1 MFTTKIAPSRAL
13 GGLAWLSAAALLA
26 GTAGC
31 ETSRDK
37 GRDMGRAEGRP
48 PQREGATVQTVR
60 YEPGGA
66 RTVSTAMNTTTQT
79 IDGVL
84 RITKS
89 LPREVTA
96 NAPFEYDITI
106 ENTSNLML
114 TNVWIREQDAASM
127 SMADHGVGGF
137 GGPSVQATPGAGGQ
151 FSQDQQFQQQAGQM
165 MTTTDMSS
173 RPVSQDLGGQQGMQ
187 QDMMGPRIQTAEQ
200 PLGEP
205 MEGASQPGM
214 HDQAGGFTTQTVAQP
229 FTTQTVAQPMQQQ
242 GVGQWRQ
249 QIGQSGQFQQAG
261 QFPSMQ
267 PVQAGPGMSGTMG
280 VSAPRGFTQVPGGQ
294 NVREI
299 QIGTLGP
306 GERRTVTT
314 TASVPQAGE
323 FAICTSV
330 AYTPMVCVT
339 GTAIAPQLAITKI
352 GPEFAAVGEPITY
365 QITVT
370 NTGVGPAHGVQL
382 VDPLPGQMRTAEGQ
396 AEAFFDIGT
405 LNAGQSRSFTIR
417 TVPPEPGRYT
427 NIARATTADGLEA
440 RAEAVTMVRAPQ
452 LTIEKIGPERQYTN
466 IGATYEIRV
475 TNTGDAPARNV
486 VIEDL
491 MPPGARFVE
500 ASANGNAVGNQVIW
514 NLGTLGPGESRTVMT
529 TLVSPTAGL
538 FENCAIVR
546 SDAVGP
552 VRDCVATEFSGV
564 AALLLEMVDQQD
576 PVMAGGE
583 TVYTIT
589 VLNQGTAPAHNVGMS
604 VELDE
609 GQEFI
614 TADGASPFQAQGAAN
629 GNFAPL
635 PTLPA
640 GATANYRVVVRSNTP
655 GDRRL
660 RVSLT
665 ADELTQPV
673 IEGESTRVVNPT
685 P

>member
-26 GTAGC
+26 GIAGC
-31 ETSRDK
+31 ESSRNE
-37 GRDMGRAEGRP
+37 GRDMGRAEDRP
-48 PQREGATVQTVR
+48 PMRDGASVQTVR
-60 YEPGGA
+60 YETAGA
-66 RTVSTAMNTTTQT
+66 RTATTAMNTTTQT

-96 NAPFEYDITI
+96 NSPFEYDITI
-106 ENTSNLML
+106 ENTSDLML

-127 SMADHGVGGF
+127 SMGEHGASGF
-137 GGPSVQATPGAGGQ
+137 GGPAVQATPGMDG
-151 FSQDQQFQQQAGQM
+151 QFQQQQTGHM
-165 MTTTDMSS
+165 MTMTDASS
-173 RPVSQDLGGQQGMQ
+173 RPVSQDLDRQQGMQ
-187 QDMMGPRIQTAEQ
+187 QDAMGPRIQTAEQ
-200 PLGEP
+200 PMGRPVQEP
-205 MEGASQPGM
+205 MQPGM
-214 HDQAGGFTTQTVAQP
+214 QEQAGGFTTQTVAQ
-229 FTTQTVAQPMQQQ
+229 QEQ

-249 QIGQSGQFQQAG
+249 QIGQGGQFQQPDQFQQSG
-261 QFPSMQ
+261 QFPIVQ

-280 VSAPRGFTQVPGGQ
+280 VSAPRGFTQLPGGQ

-330 AYTPMVCVT
+330 AYTPMVCAT
-339 GTAIAPQLAITKI
+339 GTAISPQLAITKI

-370 NTGVGPAHGVQL
+370 NTGVGPAQGVQV
-382 VDPLPGQMRTAEGQ
+382 VDPLPGQMRTTEGQ
-396 AEAFFDIGT
+396 AEAFFDVGT

-452 LTIEKIGPERQYTN
+452 LTIEKLGPERQYTN
-466 IGATYEIRV
+466 LGATYEIRV

-546 SDAVGP
+546 SDAVAP
-552 VRDCVATEFSGV
+552 VRDCVATEFAGV

-589 VLNQGTAPAHNVGMS
+589 VLNQGTAPAHNIGMS

-614 TADGASPFQAQGAAN
+614 NADGASPFQAEGAA
-629 GNFAPL
+629 GGSFAPL
-635 PTLPA
+635 PTLAP
-640 GATANYRVVVRSNTP
+640 GATANYRVVVRSNAV

-665 ADELTQPV
+665 ADELSQPV
-673 IEGESTRVVNPT
+673 IEGESTQVVNPA